1 MLSTFLLML
10 TRAAALY
17 GASTQVFS
25 SKKAEIM
32 PFLLYH
38 WDTVSL
44 HGANHAIQWCA
55 HNRSTCWYNCLC
67 LAHYCLALTSF
78 STVFILVMSIW
89 DIWALGKTLDLSMT
103 SCCTIL
109 GSSHFTKAHGYL
121 NVLYCFQHCLD
132 LPNSQQYFFR
142 LFVVSIYTY
151 IQMYWIYFERGYLVV
166 ASK

>member
-1 MLSTFLLML
+1 MFPVRAVLSSELARLSDSFSVLVSIQTEMLSTFLLML
-10 TRAAALY
+10 TSAAALY

-32 PFLLYH
+32 PLLLYH
-38 WDTVSL
+38 LVTVSL

-55 HNRSTCWYNCLC
+55 HNRCICWYNCLC

-89 DIWALGKTLDLSMT
+89 DIWVLGKTPDLWMT

-109 GSSHFTKAHGYL
+109 GSTVISPRPM
-121 NVLYCFQHCLD
+121 V
-132 LPNSQQYFFR
+132 
-142 LFVVSIYTY
+142 I
-151 IQMYWIYFERGYLVV
+151 
-166 ASK
+166 